1 MRRAGQ
7 KRSTPV
13 LVVTATV
20 PVTAPGKLPVLET
33 VAVVENR
40 EDHES
45 LPVCN
50 EQAMADRVLEAA
62 VRQRIETRLRGRV
75 QELHVRVV
83 ENVVY
88 LEGRCATYYT
98 KQLAQHAAMGIIE
111 DEHLENLIV
120 VRCASEA
127 W

>member
-1 MRRAGQ
+1 MRRARQ
-7 KRSTPV
+7 KRSTSV
-13 LVVTATV
+13 LSATATV
-20 PVTAPGKLPVLET
+20 PATASGKLPVQ
-33 VAVVENR
+33 AV
-40 EDHES
+40 
-45 LPVCN
+45 
-50 EQAMADRVLEAA
+50 ADRVLEAA

>member
-1 MRRAGQ
+1 
-7 KRSTPV
+7 
-13 LVVTATV
+13 
-20 PVTAPGKLPVLET
+20 
-33 VAVVENR
+33 
-40 EDHES
+40 
-45 LPVCN
+45 
-50 EQAMADRVLEAA
+50 
-62 VRQRIETRLRGRV
+62 
-75 QELHVRVV
+75 
-83 ENVVY
+83 VY

>member
-1 MRRAGQ
+1 MRRARQ
-7 KRSTPV
+7 KRSTSV
-13 LVVTATV
+13 LSATATV
-20 PVTAPGKLPVLET
+20 PATASGKLPVLET
-33 VAVVENR
+33 VGVVENR

-45 LPVCN
+45 LPDCN
-50 EQAMADRVLEAA
+50 EQAVADRVLEAA